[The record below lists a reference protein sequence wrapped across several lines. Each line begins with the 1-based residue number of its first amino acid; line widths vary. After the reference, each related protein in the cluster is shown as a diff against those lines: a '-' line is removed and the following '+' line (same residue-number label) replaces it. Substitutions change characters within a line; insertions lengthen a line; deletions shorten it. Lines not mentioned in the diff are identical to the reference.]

1 MLKGAGSPVLVQ
13 TASNLCTFSH
23 NANKSL
29 MRLKGS
35 LSLSLSSAATTKYD
49 SKVKEIPNDGSSN
62 GYGLFEKSS
71 SLIEVI
77 IPSSMTRIGN
87 RIFL

>member
-29 MRLKGS
+29 KRLKGS

-49 SKVKEIPNDGSSN
+49 SKSKK
-62 GYGLFEKSS
+62 FQMM
-71 SLIEVI
+71 EVATAMAY
-77 IPSSMTRIGN
+77 SKKAR
-87 RIFL
+87 L